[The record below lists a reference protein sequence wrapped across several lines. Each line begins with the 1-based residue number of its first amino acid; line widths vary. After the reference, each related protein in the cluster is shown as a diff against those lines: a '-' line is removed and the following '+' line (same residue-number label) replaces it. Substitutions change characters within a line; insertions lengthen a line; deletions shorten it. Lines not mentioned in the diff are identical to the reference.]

1 MASFDNESV
10 LRDLIFRKEEEL
22 KDLKLKLKNVTNK
35 RIEKDNAIY
44 YESIKNQKICTFEN
58 YINIMKKWS
67 EDENA
72 IDKMEDSDRKAKII
86 EVNFN
91 PDRDIE
97 CHNEYGEFGNIK
109 NISDFEEDELCG
121 IPKFGDIIDFTGY
134 RHYSM
139 KFVGKGG
146 ELISN
151 RFSYGYGDD
160 IESSL
165 QVPWEIC
172 MYLNNP
178 LKKYKS
184 FEFIASYELCYNNL
198 LVQSYKEVTL
208 DKCYIYLHDYDY
220 DEWQML
226 SYDVN
231 GNETVLVKR

>member
-10 LRDLIFRKEEEL
+10 LRDLISGMEEEL

-58 YINIMKKWS
+58 YINIMKEWS

-86 EVNFN
+86 ELSPGV
-91 PDRDIE
+91 DVDDDDEWMER
-97 CHNEYGEFGNIK
+97 IK
-109 NISDFEEDELCG
+109 NVSEFKEGECSS

-134 RHYSM
+134 RHYGM

-198 LVQSYKEVTL
+198 LVQTYKEVTL

-231 GNETVLVKR
+231 GNETVLVKRG